1 MSDFV
6 VLNKVVVP
14 EEHWDYAWPLGS
26 TAVMITTVDTQ
37 GRVNAAG
44 FATCVRVAHGPIY
57 ISFTTSVRNDTYR
70 NVLDTGEFCVNLVP
84 FVQRVMEATRVVGL
98 AFPTGVNELE
108 KAGLTAIPSITI
120 KAPRIADCHAHFECK
135 VEWTKEWS
143 NRCMVTG
150 ALQAVTVNE
159 GCMDENW
166 RIVWDEFKPASFCGA
181 PYQEYFVPSYNLNF
195 VDRPYHEEIPPRP
208 NAPVIAHWRTG
219 GTSL

>member
-1 MSDFV
+1 MGEFV
-6 VLNKVVVP
+6 VPNKVAVP

-70 NVLDTGEFCVNLVP
+70 NVLDTGEFCVNLVQ
-84 FVQRVMEATRVVGL
+84 FEQRVMEATRVVGMP
-98 AFPTGVNELE
+98 FPTGVNELE
-108 KAGLTAIPSITI
+108 KAGLTAIPSTKI
-120 KAPRIADCHAHFECK
+120 APPRIADCHAHFECK

-143 NRCMVTG
+143 GRCMVTG

-159 GCMDENW
+159 DCMDENW
-166 RIVWDEFKPASFCGA
+166 RIVWDKFKPASFCGA
-181 PYQEYFVPSYNLNF
+181 PYQTFFVPSYEINY
-195 VDRPYHEEIPPRP
+195 VDRPYDEPIPPRIDT
-208 NAPVIAHWRTG
+208 AAVH
-219 GTSL
+219 